1 MINKQFVMNCNEGFH
16 LRPAQVLMEKS
27 TEFQSD
33 IVLKK
38 SDSEEADAK
47 SILGL
52 MSLGIE
58 KGETVVVKISGSDEK
73 KAMSAIEKLFAN
85 NFDE

>member
-1 MINKQFVMNCNEGFH
+1 MISKQFVMNCDEGFH

-27 TEFQSD
+27 TAFQSD

-52 MSLGIE
+52 MSLGVE
-58 KGETVVVKISGSDEK
+58 KGETVVIKINGSDEK
-73 KAMSAIEKLFAN
+73 EAMSAIERLFAN